1 MLFEER
7 RKIGRVILE
16 KDPAC
21 RNLFEAMFLYPM
33 VAALLSHRRAHL
45 LYKKGYTTLA
55 RFLSHRARRKT
66 GIEIHPGAEIGERL
80 FIDHG
85 MGVVIGETAEIGD
98 DVTLYHGVT
107 LGGRGLSKTKR
118 HPTVKDGAMVGAR
131 ATILGPVTIGEGAK
145 VGAGAVVLHSVP
157 AGETVV
163 GVPAHNAHPVMS
175 EDFSFTLGH
184 ESHHGKYAQN

>member
-1 MLFEER
+1 MLFKER
-7 RKIGRVILE
+7 IKIGRVILE

-33 VAALLSHRRAHL
+33 VAALLSHRRAHR
-45 LYKKGYTTLA
+45 LYKKGHTTLA

-66 GIEIHPGAEIGERL
+66 GIEIHPGAVIGERL

-118 HPTVKDGAMVGAR
+118 HPTVKDGAMIGAR
-131 ATILGPVTIGEGAK
+131 ATVLGPITIGEGAK
-145 VGAGAVVLHSVP
+145 VGAGAVVLDPV
-157 AGETVV
+157 ADNTTVV
-163 GVPAHNAHPVMS
+163 GVPAENAHPKAA
-175 EDFSFTLGH
+175 DFQFSLP
-184 ESHHGKYAQN
+184 HHASKVSAR